1 MNAFGALIGI
11 TIAGGLLL
19 VVDGL
24 IPRVDM
30 PKPDVPRAP
39 KLTLPPINSRYAGVG
54 VVLGAT
60 VMLVTGWWAAAVLVV
75 AASVLVPLMQAERQ
89 AQVDDRQR
97 INALAS
103 WVESVRDLLAAASGI
118 EEAIVRSSETLTAES
133 PIAKQIWQLRAVTEM
148 LGLREGLRRLGE
160 DLADPIGDYITAAL
174 LVASERPSGV
184 VHTQLSEAAS
194 NARESV
200 SVRERVEASRA
211 RMWTASSTI
220 AIISL
225 CMVGFIVGT
234 QSTYAAWYSQ
244 PTGQLVLLIC
254 GGIELVGMWWMAR
267 MARPSA
273 GHRVVL
279 FDPPTVPINTT
290 ANAGSVPNGSAGRAT
305 VTL

>member
-1 MNAFGALIGI
+1 MNATGALIGL
-11 TIAGGLLL
+11 TLAGGFLL

-24 IPRVDM
+24 IPRVDT
-30 PKPDVPRAP
+30 PKPQVVAP
-39 KLTLPPINSRYAGVG
+39 AKLKLPPINTRLAGVG
-54 VVLGAT
+54 LALG
-60 VMLVTGWWAAAVLVV
+60 LVAAVATGWWAAGVLVV
-75 AASVLVPLMQAERQ
+75 AASVLVPMMQAERT
-89 AQVDDRQR
+89 AQVKDRQR

-133 PIAKQIWQLRAVTEM
+133 PIAPHIWQLRAVTEM

-225 CMVGFIVGT
+225 CMVAFIVGT
-234 QSTYAAWYSQ
+234 QSTYATWYAQ
-244 PTGQLVLLIC
+244 PTGQIVLLIC

-279 FDPPTVPINTT
+279 FDPPTTPTSTT
-290 ANAGSVPNGSAGRAT
+290 ATSGPARRAT

>member
-1 MNAFGALIGI
+1 MNATGALIGL
-11 TIAGGLLL
+11 TLAGGFLL

-24 IPRVDM
+24 ISRVDT
-30 PKPDVPRAP
+30 PKPKVVAP
-39 KLTLPPINSRYAGVG
+39 SKLKLPPINTRLAGVG
-54 VVLGAT
+54 LALGLVVA
-60 VMLVTGWWAAAVLVV
+60 VATGWWAGGVLVV
-75 AASVLVPLMQAERQ
+75 AASILVPMMQAERQ
-89 AQVDDRQR
+89 AQVKDRQR

-133 PIAKQIWQLRAVTEM
+133 PIVRHIWQLRVVTEM

-184 VHTQLSEAAS
+184 VHMQLSEAAS

-225 CMVGFIVGT
+225 CMVAFIVGT
-234 QSTYAAWYSQ
+234 QSTYATWYSQ
-244 PTGQLVLLIC
+244 PTGQIVLLVC

-279 FDPPTVPINTT
+279 FDPPTTPTSTT
-290 ANAGSVPNGSAGRAT
+290 AASGPAGRAT